1 MVMATGTISV
11 QPLFWLKEQLGE
23 ACVEVPLDA
32 DQELVL
38 DDPRFAYLT
47 LTDHHQLFCAS
58 LLGDQIERGTLKP
71 PPPMGLQR
79 GTRLRPTHGGRR
91 EHVAACPAGQFL
103 MANAPVLAPTPRALL
118 LTGVEGTCI
127 WRVPMD
133 ALAELAGRPDGD
145 RRVGRLLNGWI
156 RLLLDALPEGT
167 IPPDCREVKPGETV
181 ENWRGALRAASD
193 PCWIAPVQPPT
204 HYRGIDVA
212 MLGVP
217 VDCWPLREDTVAICP
232 SGGFRVWSTARLL
245 AVDATASFSRGFAS
259 MVIAA
264 VARRNEMAATG
275 RLARDQ
281 ASALAEQGLLEASLD
296 RLARVGRGERL
307 THAMVAEG
315 NELSDV
321 VAIIHHDMGMEAPRL
336 ERPKLPGL
344 AQVEAAL
351 SRSTGARSRPVMLKS
366 GNQDGPRSHW
376 WTSPGGP
383 LLGFIDCGTLTGSR
397 APRDEAPAGKAR
409 LRLTRFADDAPA
421 QEEALRPV
429 AILPRRGG
437 YRLFDPQRPRRGGQA
452 IDAEVAARLH
462 PQAHQFYRALPAKAA
477 GLGLARFLSRG
488 SAGDLLVVGIIG
500 ALVGLLGLLIPL
512 VTGLIF
518 DRIVPGAERGLLAQI
533 VLVLLS
539 AYLGGLLFNLAQGFA
554 LVRLQTR
561 LDAECEAGVWDRL
574 LRLPLPFFRQ
584 YSAGELSSRVDG
596 IARIRESLAGATLTS
611 LLSGIFSLWNLG
623 LLIYLDLRL
632 AVACGALVLVA
643 GLVAA
648 VVSVYQLMGRR
659 RVAELQG
666 KLGGLLFQL
675 MGGIAKLRVANA
687 ERRAF
692 GMWAN
697 LFARRRSAEV
707 RLAGINTRH
716 SVFAV
721 IYPLVC
727 SGVLFYLLTNQQA
740 TAGNPGTG
748 GMSTGQFL
756 AFYSAFGSLL
766 ASGLGL
772 LGAVIQVVGIYPQY
786 ERARPILIEAP
797 EASGTGAGLGAPPE
811 LTGQV
816 ELSHLSF
823 RYHKDAPLV
832 LDDVSLRIDP
842 GQFVAIV
849 GPSGSGK
856 STLLKLL
863 LGLETPGA
871 GNVYYDGQALSSLD
885 VRAVRQ
891 QMGVVLQ
898 SSGVLAGSIHEN
910 IAGTSGA
917 TLTETWEAARQAAL
931 DRDIRA
937 MPMGMHTVL
946 TQGRS
951 TLSGGQQQR
960 LLIARALARRPKLL
974 FFDEATSALDN
985 ETQEQVTRSLDALQ
999 VTRVVIAHRLTTI
1012 ASADHII
1019 VLDRGRIVEQ
1029 GSYQQLLTAGGRFK
1043 SLVDRQVI

>member
-1 MVMATGTISV
+1 MAS
-11 QPLFWLKEQLGE
+11 
-23 ACVEVPLDA
+23 
-32 DQELVL
+32 
-38 DDPRFAYLT
+38 
-47 LTDHHQLFCAS
+47 
-58 LLGDQIERGTLKP
+58 
-71 PPPMGLQR
+71 
-79 GTRLRPTHGGRR
+79 
-91 EHVAACPAGQFL
+91 
-103 MANAPVLAPTPRALL
+103 APVLAPTPRALL

-156 RLLLDALPEGT
+156 RLLLDALPEAT

-181 ENWRGALRAASD
+181 ENWQGALRAASD

-264 VARRNEMAATG
+264 VARRHEMAATG

-281 ASALAEQGLLEASLD
+281 ASALAEQGLLEASLGK
-296 RLARVGRGERL
+296 LARVGRGERL

-315 NELSDV
+315 SELSDV

-366 GNQDGPRSHW
+366 GNQDGPRGHW

-383 LLGFIDCGTLTGSR
+383 LLGFVS
-397 APRDEAPAGKAR
+397 RDE
-409 LRLTRFADDAPA
+409 APA

-437 YRLFDPQRPRRGGQA
+437 YRLFDPQRPRRGGLA
-452 IDAEVAARLH
+452 IDAQVAARLH

-477 GLGLARFLSRG
+477 GLGLVRFLSRG

-596 IARIRESLAGATLTS
+596 IAGIRESLAGATLTS

-632 AVACGALVLVA
+632 ALACGVLVLVA

-648 VVSVYQLMGRR
+648 VVSVYQLMARR

-740 TAGNPGTG
+740 TLGNPGTG

-811 LTGQV
+811 LTGQI

-863 LGLETPGA
+863 LGLETPSA

-917 TLTETWEAARQAAL
+917 TLAEAWEAARQAAL
-931 DRDIRA
+931 DRDIRD

-1029 GSYQQLLTAGGRFK
+1029 GSYQQLLAAGGRFK

>member
-1 MVMATGTISV
+1 MVMATGTIQI
-11 QPLFWLKEQLGE
+11 QPLFWLKQQLGA
-23 ACVEVPLDA
+23 ACEEVSLEA

-47 LTDHHQLFCAS
+47 LTDHHQLFCA
-58 LLGDQIERGTLKP
+58 
-71 PPPMGLQR
+71 GLVGNQ
-79 GTRLRPTHGGRR
+79 LSGRR

-103 MANAPVLAPTPRALL
+103 IGNAPVATPSPRTLV
-118 LTGVEGTCI
+118 LTGVAGSAV

-133 ALAELAGRPDGD
+133 AMTDLAGQPDGD
-145 RRVGRLLNGWI
+145 RRVGRLLNAWI
-156 RLLLDALPEGT
+156 RLLLDALPEAA
-167 IPPDCREVKPGETV
+167 IPPDCLAVKPGETV
-181 ENWRGALRAASD
+181 ENFQGPIRAASD

-212 MLGVP
+212 MLQIP
-217 VDCWPLREDTVAICP
+217 VDCWPLREDTVAVCP
-232 SGGFRVWSTARLL
+232 QGGFRVWSTARLL
-245 AVDATASFSRGFAS
+245 AVDATASFTRGFAS
-259 MVIAA
+259 LVIAA
-264 VARRNEMAATG
+264 VARRHEMAATG
-275 RLARDQ
+275 RLARDH
-281 ASALAEQGLLEASLD
+281 ASALAEQGLLEASLGK
-296 RLARVGRGERL
+296 LARVGRGERL

-321 VAIIHHDMGMEAPRL
+321 VANIHHELGMEAPRL

-344 AQVEAAL
+344 AQVEATLA
-351 SRSTGARSRPVMLKS
+351 RSSGARSRPVMLES
-366 GNQDGPRSHW
+366 RQLDGHNDRW

-383 LLGFIDCGTLTGSR
+383 LLGFMSDDQ
-397 APRDEAPAGKAR
+397 APGH
-409 LRLTRFADDAPA
+409 
-421 QEEALRPV
+421 EEALRPV

-437 YRLFDPQRPRRGGQA
+437 YRLFDPQRPSRGGQP
-452 IDAEVAARLH
+452 IDAAVAARLH

-477 GLGLARFLSRG
+477 GLGLARFLARG
-488 SAGDLLVVGIIG
+488 SAGDLLMVGILG
-500 ALVGLLGLLIPL
+500 ALLGLMGLLIPM

-518 DRIVPGAERGLLAQI
+518 DRIVPGAERSLLAQI
-533 VLVLLS
+533 ILVLLS
-539 AYLGGLLFNLAQGFA
+539 AYLGALLFDLAQGFA

-584 YSAGELSSRVDG
+584 YSAGELASRVDG
-596 IARIRESLAGATLTS
+596 IAGIRESLAGATLTS

-623 LLIYLDLRL
+623 LLIYLDPRL
-632 AVACGALVLVA
+632 AVACAALVLVA
-643 GLVAA
+643 GGVAGLV
-648 VVSVYQLMGRR
+648 SGYQLMGRR
-659 RVAELQG
+659 RIAELQG

-692 GMWAN
+692 GVWAN

-716 SVFAV
+716 SVFGV

-727 SGVLFYLLTNQQA
+727 SGVLFYLLTQRQVV
-740 TAGNPGTG
+740 AGTDPL
-748 GMSTGQFL
+748 STGQFL

-766 ASGLGL
+766 AAGLGL
-772 LGAVIQVVGIYPQY
+772 LGAVIQVVGIFPMY
-786 ERARPILIEAP
+786 ERARPILLETP
-797 EASGTGAGLGAPPE
+797 EGSGSGAGTGATPE
-811 LTGQV
+811 LTGQI

-823 RYHKDAPLV
+823 RYHKDTPLV
-832 LDDVSLRIDP
+832 LDDVSLRIQP

-863 LGLETPGA
+863 LGLESAST
-871 GNVYYDGQALSSLD
+871 GNVYYDGQALTSLD

-891 QMGVVLQ
+891 QIGVVLQ
-898 SSGVLAGSIHEN
+898 SSAVLAGSIYEN
-910 IAGTSGA
+910 ISGTSGA
-917 TLTETWEAARQAAL
+917 NLAEAWEAARQAAL
-931 DRDIRA
+931 DKDIEA
-937 MPMGMHTVL
+937 MPMGMHTML
-946 TQGRS
+946 SQGRS
-951 TLSGGQQQR
+951 TLSGGQVQR

-985 ETQEQVTRSLDALQ
+985 QTQEQVTRSLDALQ

-1012 ASADHII
+1012 AGADHIV
-1019 VLDRGRIVEQ
+1019 VLDRGRIIQQ
-1029 GSYQQLLTAGGRFK
+1029 GSYQALLAAGGVFK
-1043 SLVDRQVI
+1043 SLVDRQVV